1 MIKTFRLLTAA
12 ATLAAATLPLMAQA
26 PAASASAAVL
36 ATDSDDPHLWL
47 EDVLGDKALA
57 WVRERNAQSRKVIE
71 AWPQFTQTR
80 DQLRAVLDS
89 KEQIP
94 GVVRRGD
101 WFWNFWRDDQ
111 NPRGLWRR
119 TTLEEYRRPHPAWD
133 VVIDLD
139 ALAKKENENWVWH
152 GTSCLA
158 PKYERCLVM
167 LSRGGS
173 DAQVVRE

>member
-1 MIKTFRLLTAA
+1 MIKTFRLLTVA

-26 PAASASAAVL
+26 PAASAPAVAAVL

-71 AWPQFTQTR
+71 EWPRFAQTR
-80 DQLRAVLDS
+80 DQLRAILDS

-94 GVVRRGD
+94 SVVRRGD

-119 TTLEEYRRPHPAWD
+119 TSRRS
-133 VVIDLD
+133 
-139 ALAKKENENWVWH
+139 
-152 GTSCLA
+152 TSPTTRTWPSGATAC
-158 PKYERCLVM
+158 
-167 LSRGGS
+167 
-173 DAQVVRE
+173 